1 MGTRVLATVCSV
13 QGSQDAASEDA
24 SLASRMKVRMAKSRA
39 DVRVMETARR
49 HRGECAGMGE
59 GYEGEAIMKKP
70 SAAVVP

>member
-1 MGTRVLATVCSV
+1 
-13 QGSQDAASEDA
+13 
-24 SLASRMKVRMAKSRA
+24 MAKSRA